1 MRISRPNK
9 SGILSAEQSGAEAT
23 ATRWRR
29 VAAKRLEC
37 GVFTAALGGA
47 LAFAVTTSGSEAIP
61 PIDRQALVT
70 RHNPVIRKVD
80 ADAPLTVGNG
90 GFAFTADITGLQ
102 TFAEHYH
109 RWGVPTET
117 QSRWC
122 WVSDPNPNNY
132 KLSDA
137 NKDFKQA
144 DGRVVGYP
152 TQASTPAGDW
162 LRKNPRSHPLGQ
174 ILLDYVKADGSP
186 LTPEDIQK
194 PEQRLD
200 LWRGVIESQYEID
213 GKPVKVTTVCHP
225 GYDLIGV
232 RIESDLVSEGKLGA
246 KLAFPRGHDP
256 ATKNTPA
263 LDWSHPEL
271 HKTWIG
277 ETWDNR
283 ARVYRKIGSTSYRAI
298 VVWKHGAQMTEAGAH
313 AFRIALARSTGEQ
326 AGKVLEFTVM
336 FGSEVD
342 PTLGV
347 PSVAECLVAS
357 AKHWEDFWRNSAAVD
372 FSGST
377 DPRATKIEERIILSR
392 YLVAVQMAGDVPP
405 QESGLT
411 CNTWYGKHHT
421 EMIWWHT
428 AHFALWGN
436 DELLAKNLEW
446 YQKQLLAAREL
457 AKSRGL
463 RGARWAKMTGPEMRE
478 SPGGNPLIVWNQPH
492 LVHLCE
498 LLYRNNPSSET
509 LSRYRELVLETADC
523 MASMLHYD
531 EAKKVYV
538 LGPPL
543 WIAQEIYDQGTSQN
557 PSFELAYWQWAL
569 ETAQQWRLRLGMK
582 RDEKWDHIIQH
593 LAPVPQKDGKYV
605 ALGSN
610 PDTWDNVDSRHDHPT
625 MLAPLGI
632 LPGTGVE
639 RVTMERT
646 LDAVLMTWDWETKI
660 WGWDSPMIA
669 MTAARLGRSET
680 AVEILLREGPN
691 NRYLPNGHCPQRSDE
706 AMAKSNKPG
715 ARKREIAVYLPANG
729 AFLSAVAMMAAGWD
743 GNTNNAPGFPKD
755 GKWRIRSE
763 GLHPLP

>member
-1 MRISRPNK
+1 MRVSK
-9 SGILSAEQSGAEAT
+9 SNSWL
-23 ATRWRR
+23 
-29 VAAKRLEC
+29 VLLLLAAQCL
-37 GVFTAALGGA
+37 GVFAAE
-47 LAFAVTTSGSEAIP
+47 SGT

-70 RHNPVIRKVD
+70 RHNPIISKVD
-80 ADAPLTVGNG
+80 VDAPLTVGNG
-90 GFAFTADITGLQ
+90 GFAFGADITGLQ

-109 RWGVPTET
+109 RWGVPVET

-122 WVSDPNPNNY
+122 WVTDPNPNRF
-132 KLSDA
+132 KLADA
-137 NKDFKQA
+137 NRDFTNA
-144 DGRVVGYP
+144 DGRVMGYP
-152 TQASTPAGDW
+152 TKASSPAGDW
-162 LRKNPRSHPLGQ
+162 LRKNPRVHPLGQ
-174 ILLDYVKADGSP
+174 ILLDYVKPDGSP
-186 LTPEDIQK
+186 LVPEDIQK
-194 PEQRLD
+194 PTQTLA
-200 LWRGVIESQYEID
+200 LWRGVITSQFEIE

-225 GYDLIGV
+225 QYDLVAV
-232 RIESDLVSEGKLGA
+232 RIESELVASGKLGA

-263 LDWSHPEL
+263 LDWSQPES

-283 ARVYRKIGSTSYRAI
+283 ARLYRKVGSTSYR
-298 VVWKHGAQMTEAGAH
+298 VVVIWGRGAQLSEPRAH
-313 AFRIALARSTGEQ
+313 EFQLALAGLTNGQSR
-326 AGKVLEFTVM
+326 KVLEFTVM
-336 FGSEVD
+336 FGSETDPVLNVPTVD
-342 PTLGV
+342 ET
-347 PSVAECLVAS
+347 VAS
-357 AKHWEDFWRNSAAVD
+357 SSTHWEDFWRQGAALD

-377 DPRATKIEERIILSR
+377 DPRANQIEERVILSR
-392 YLVAVQMAGDVPP
+392 YLMAVQMAGDVPP

-436 DELLAKNLEW
+436 DALLAKNLEW
-446 YQKQLLAAREL
+446 FQCQLPAAREL
-457 AKSRGL
+457 AKERGL
-463 RGARWAKMTGPEMRE
+463 RGARWAKMTGSAMRE

-498 LLYRNNPSSET
+498 LLYRNQPTKET
-509 LSRYRELVLETADC
+509 LDRYRELVLETAEC
-523 MASMLHYD
+523 LASMVHFD
-531 EAKKVYV
+531 ELKQVYV

-569 ETAQQWRLRLGMK
+569 ETAQTWRTRLGLK
-582 RDEKWDHIIQH
+582 RDDKWDHIITH

-610 PDTWDNVDSRHDHPT
+610 PDTWDNIDSRHDHPT

-639 RVTMERT
+639 RATMERT
-646 LDAVLMTWDWETKI
+646 LDAVLTTWDWETKI
-660 WGWDSPMIA
+660 WGWDYPMIA
-669 MTAARLGRSET
+669 MTAARLGRPET

-691 NRYLPNGHCPQRSDE
+691 NKYLPNGHCPQRSDE
-706 AMAKSNKPG
+706 AMAKNPKPG

-743 GNTNNAPGFPKD
+743 GNTNIAPGFPKD
-755 GKWRIRSE
+755 GKWVVRVE
-763 GLHPLP
+763 GVRPLP

>member
-1 MRISRPNK
+1 MFVV
-9 SGILSAEQSGAEAT
+9 GA
-23 ATRWRR
+23 
-29 VAAKRLEC
+29 
-37 GVFTAALGGA
+37 
-47 LAFAVTTSGSEAIP
+47 SGSENIS
-61 PIDRQALVT
+61 PIDRRALVT
-70 RHNPVIRKVD
+70 RHNPVIRKLDV
-80 ADAPLTVGNG
+80 DAPLTVGNG
-90 GFAFTADITGLQ
+90 GFAFGADITGLQ

-109 RWGVPTET
+109 RWGVPVETE
-117 QSRWC
+117 SRWC
-122 WVSDPNPNNY
+122 WVTDENPNGY

-152 TQASTPAGDW
+152 TKASSPAGDW
-162 LRKNPRSHPLGQ
+162 LRKNPRIQPLGQ
-174 ILLDYVKADGSP
+174 IGLDYVKADGSP
-186 LTPEDIQK
+186 LAPEDIQN
-194 PEQRLD
+194 PEQTLD
-200 LWRGVIESQYEID
+200 MWRGVITSKFEIE

-225 GYDLIGV
+225 QYDLVAV
-232 RIESDLVSEGKLGA
+232 RIESELVANGKLRA
-246 KLAFPRGHDP
+246 KICFPRGYDV

-263 LDWSHPEL
+263 MDWSNPES
-271 HKTWIG
+271 HETRIG

-283 ARVYRKIGSTSYRAI
+283 ARIYRKVGSTSYRAV
-298 VVWKHGAQMTEAGAH
+298 VVWGRGAQLTKSRVHE
-313 AFRIALARSTGEQ
+313 FRLALAGLVGERSRQ
-326 AGKVLEFTVM
+326 VLEFTVM
-336 FGSEVD
+336 FASETDPVLKVPTVD
-342 PTLGV
+342 EVIT
-347 PSVAECLVAS
+347 AS
-357 AKHWEDFWRNSAAVD
+357 AAHWEKFWRSGAALD

-377 DPRATKIEERIILSR
+377 DPRADKIEERVILSR
-392 YLVAVQMAGDVPP
+392 YLMAAQTAGDVPP

-436 DELLAKNLEW
+436 DALLAKNLEW
-446 YQKQLLAAREL
+446 YRCQLPEAKALAT
-457 AKSRGL
+457 SRGL
-463 RGARWAKMTGPEMRE
+463 RGARWAKMTGPDMRE

-492 LVHLCE
+492 MVHLCE
-498 LLYRNNPSSET
+498 LLYRNSPTKET

-523 MASMLHYD
+523 MASMVHYD

-543 WIAQEIYDQGTSQN
+543 WIAQEIYDQETSQN
-557 PSFELAYWQWAL
+557 PSFEMAYWQWAL
-569 ETAQQWRLRLGMK
+569 ETAQQWRERLGMK
-582 RDEKWDHIIQH
+582 RDEKWDHVIKH

-610 PDTWDNVDSRHDHPT
+610 PDSFDNVDSRHDHPT

-639 RVTMERT
+639 RATMERT
-646 LDAVLMTWDWETKI
+646 LDAVLKTWDWETKI
-660 WGWDSPMIA
+660 WGWDYPMIA
-669 MTAARLGRSET
+669 MTAARLGRPET

-691 NRYLPNGHCPQRSDE
+691 NKYLPNGHCPQRSDE
-706 AMAKSNKPG
+706 AAAKSPKPG

-743 GNTNNAPGFPKD
+743 GQTNTAPGFPKD
-755 GKWRIRSE
+755 GKWKIRAE

>member
-1 MRISRPNK
+1 MRRLN
-9 SGILSAEQSGAEAT
+9 
-23 ATRWRR
+23 RNRR
-29 VAAKRLEC
+29 LASLLIAIQC
-37 GVFTAALGGA
+37 
-47 LAFAVTTSGSEAIP
+47 AFASAGESDK
-61 PIDRQALVT
+61 PIDRQALVS

-80 ADAPLTVGNG
+80 VDAALTVGNG

-102 TFAEHYH
+102 TIAEYYH

-122 WVSDPNPNNY
+122 WVSDPNPKNY

-137 NKDFKQA
+137 NRDFKEA

-162 LRKNPRSHPLGQ
+162 LRKNPRIQPLGQ
-174 ILLDYVKADGSP
+174 ISLDYVKSDGST
-186 LTPEDIQK
+186 LTPEDIQS
-194 PEQRLD
+194 PEQSLD
-200 LWRGVIESQYEID
+200 LWRGVITSRYRIE
-213 GKPVKVTTVCHP
+213 GKAVKVTTVCHP
-225 GYDLIGV
+225 NLDLV
-232 RIESDLVSEGKLGA
+232 AVSIESELVSSRKLGV
-246 KLAFPRGHDP
+246 KIAFPKGYDP

-263 LDWSHPEL
+263 LDWSTEGHVTKVW
-271 HKTWIG
+271 HTF
-277 ETWDNR
+277 TNR
-283 ARVYRKIGSTSYRAI
+283 VLLRREVGGTNYVVSVDWEGAGQLTNTQPHTFRLQSSSTNDTLSCVIMFTPGSGMPPS
-298 VVWKHGAQMTEAGAH
+298 W
-313 AFRIALARSTGEQ
+313 STPD
-326 AGKVLEFTVM
+326 VTVQ
-336 FGSEVD
+336 
-342 PTLGV
+342 
-347 PSVAECLVAS
+347 AS
-357 AKHWEDFWRNSAAVD
+357 ASEWEQFWRTGGALD

-377 DPRATKIEERIILSR
+377 DPRAHQIEERVIRSR
-392 YLVAVQMAGDVPP
+392 YLMAVQMAGDVPP

-411 CNTWYGKHHT
+411 CSTWYGKHHT

-436 DELLAKNLEW
+436 DDLLAKNLKW
-446 YQKQLLAAREL
+446 YQEQLPAAREL

-492 LVHLCE
+492 MVYLCE
-498 LLYRNNPSSET
+498 LLYRNYPTPET
-509 LSRYRELVLETADC
+509 LSCYRELVLETAEC
-523 MASMLHYD
+523 LASMVHYD

-543 WIAQEIYDQGTSQN
+543 WIAQEIYDQATSQN

-569 ETAQQWRLRLGMK
+569 ETAQKWRERLGMK
-582 RDEKWDHIIQH
+582 RDEKWDHIIHH
-593 LAPVPQKDGKYV
+593 LAPLPQKDGKYV

-610 PDTWDNVDSRHDHPT
+610 PDTWDNIASRHDHPT

-639 RVTMERT
+639 RATMERT
-646 LDAVLMTWDWETKI
+646 LDAVLKTWDWETKI
-660 WGWDSPMIA
+660 WGWDYPMIA
-669 MTAARLGRSET
+669 MTAARLGRPET
-680 AVEILLREGPN
+680 AVEILLRDGPN

-706 AMAKSNKPG
+706 AAARSAKPG

-729 AFLSAVAMMAAGWD
+729 AFLSAVAMMVAGWD

-755 GKWRIRSE
+755 GKWKVQVE
-763 GLHPLP
+763 GLRPLP

>member
-1 MRISRPNK
+1 MQSCARNSWRLIL
-9 SGILSAEQSGAEAT
+9 GIG
-23 ATRWRR
+23 
-29 VAAKRLEC
+29 
-37 GVFTAALGGA
+37 
-47 LAFAVTTSGSEAIP
+47 LAFAPILAAALDGK
-61 PIDRQALVT
+61 IDRQALVT
-70 RHNPVIRKVD
+70 RHNPLIRKVD
-80 ADAPLTVGNG
+80 VEAPLTVGNG
-90 GFAFTADITGLQ
+90 GFAFGADITGLQ

-109 RWGVPTET
+109 RWGVPVET

-132 KLSDA
+132 TLADA
-137 NKDFKQA
+137 SRDFTNAAGKVLA
-144 DGRVVGYP
+144 YP
-152 TQASTPAGDW
+152 TKQSSPAGDW

-174 ILLDYVKADGSP
+174 ILLDYVKADGSA
-186 LTPEDIQK
+186 LKPEDIK
-194 PEQRLD
+194 NPEQTLD
-200 LWRGVIESQYEID
+200 LWRGVLTSRYEID

-225 GYDLIGV
+225 LQDVIAV
-232 RIESDLVSEGKLGA
+232 RIESELVASGKLGA
-246 KLAFPRGHDP
+246 RLAFPRGHDMT
-256 ATKNTPA
+256 TKNTPA
-263 LDWSHPEL
+263 LDWSEPES
-271 HKTWIG
+271 H
-277 ETWDNR
+277 ETAIENR
-283 ARVYRKIGSTSYRAI
+283 KFDWAQLKRSVGNTSYRVI
-298 VVWKHGAQMTEAGAH
+298 VSWEMNARFTNSQPHEY
-313 AFRIALARSTGEQ
+313 RIVPIQKKQQT
-326 AGKVLEFTVM
+326 LEFTVG
-336 FGSEVD
+336 FYPGTD
-342 PTLGV
+342 IPTARLT
-347 PSVAECLVAS
+347 PEITIATS
-357 AKHWEDFWRNSAAVD
+357 AAHWEKFWRGGAALD
-372 FSGST
+372 FSSST
-377 DPRATKIEERIILSR
+377 DPRANKIEERIILSR
-392 YLVAVQMAGDVPP
+392 YLMAVQMAGEVPP

-446 YQKQLLAAREL
+446 YRGQLPAAREL
-457 AKSRGL
+457 AKERGL

-498 LLYRNNPSSET
+498 LLYRNNPTQET
-509 LSRYRELVLETADC
+509 LSRYRELVLETAEC
-523 MASMLHYD
+523 LASMVHYD

-569 ETAQQWRLRLGMK
+569 ETAQRWRERLGMK
-582 RDEKWDHIIQH
+582 RDEKWDHIIKN

-610 PDTWDNVDSRHDHPT
+610 SDTWDNIESRHDHPT

-639 RVTMERT
+639 RDTMERT
-646 LDAVLMTWDWETKI
+646 LDAVLTTWDWETKI
-660 WGWDSPMIA
+660 WGWDYPMIA
-669 MTAARLGRSET
+669 MTAARLGRPET

-691 NRYLPNGHCPQRSDE
+691 NKYLPNGHCPQRSDE
-706 AMAKSNKPG
+706 AMAKNSKPG

-729 AFLSAVAMMAAGWD
+729 AFLSAVALMAAGWD
-743 GNTNNAPGFPKD
+743 GNTNHAPGFPKD
-755 GKWRIRSE
+755 GKWQVRVE